1 MNEKKVDTKFKP
13 GNKMGKGRLPGS
25 RNKVK
30 SIRDIIGTEAANMI
44 ILNLE
49 KEALSGNILASRIL
63 IERMFPPVKASTYV
77 ETKHVLNVITQE
89 DANNALTKI
98 MNDVANADLS
108 LEEADQLMSLIQR
121 KIDSTQL
128 CIREELEILKERVQ
142 NRHDNP

>member
-1 MNEKKVDTKFKP
+1 
-13 GNKMGKGRLPGS
+13 
-25 RNKVK
+25 
-30 SIRDIIGTEAANMI
+30 
-44 ILNLE
+44 
-49 KEALSGNILASRIL
+49 
-63 IERMFPPVKASTYV
+63 
-77 ETKHVLNVITQE
+77 VITQE

-142 NRHDNP
+142 NRQDNP